1 MKQHTKERLN
11 NILLSLQRNRDGLI
25 EFELEH
31 ESSEEQRAITN
42 YIGFALATRGLVYWP
57 VRRTSSITIGYRPF
71 KYDID
76 TSLLGSICH

>member
-11 NILLSLQRNRDGLI
+11 NILLSLQRNIDGLI

-31 ESSEEQRAITN
+31 ESSEEQRDITN
-42 YIGFALATRGLVYWP
+42 YIGFALATRGLVYWS
-57 VRRTSSITIGYRPF
+57 VRRTASITIGYRPF